1 MILVNS
7 AIDSDHRSN
16 LVFECYLLPFYARN
30 LVNLRFCRTFM
41 ARAVLIEIIQ
51 LNTKLF

>member
-7 AIDSDHRSN
+7 TIDGDHRSN
-16 LVFECYLLPFYARN
+16 LVFECYLLPFYGRN
-30 LVNLRFCRTFM
+30 LVNLRFCRPFM

-51 LNTKLF
+51 LNIKLF